1 MIQKKVNL
9 FVFTIKRNSHDLIC
23 SFSYVGLDITVLLQ
37 SFSGLNKSINL
48 QRLTHNHSIINEF
61 LLIDKNIFEL
71 FKDNSIHESITN
83 DV

>member
-1 MIQKKVNL
+1 VIQKKVNL

>member
-1 MIQKKVNL
+1 VNL

-37 SFSGLNKSINL
+37 SFSGLIKSINL

-71 FKDNSIHESITN
+71 FKDNSIHERITN